1 MDYNKQEIDG
11 MDEKELRMYKASLR
25 QTLISKR
32 ENLRR
37 EQDRLSK
44 EDLDVKYLS
53 RQKEQL
59 NEDVG
64 SKEGK
69 IKAIDNE
76 IYLLISKRENLRREQ
91 DRLSK
96 EDLDVKYLSRQKEQ
110 LNEDVGSKEGKIK
123 AIDNEIYLLTENL
136 ENSKLTKKGL
146 EIDIVR
152 LKKQSSDMD
161 YQIKNRNREL
171 EELRY
176 EIRELEQDIRRMETE
191 TRSI

>member
-25 QTLISKR
+25 QT
-32 ENLRR
+32 
-37 EQDRLSK
+37 
-44 EDLDVKYLS
+44 
-53 RQKEQL
+53 
-59 NEDVG
+59 
-64 SKEGK
+64 
-69 IKAIDNE
+69 
-76 IYLLISKRENLRREQ
+76 LISKRENLRREQ